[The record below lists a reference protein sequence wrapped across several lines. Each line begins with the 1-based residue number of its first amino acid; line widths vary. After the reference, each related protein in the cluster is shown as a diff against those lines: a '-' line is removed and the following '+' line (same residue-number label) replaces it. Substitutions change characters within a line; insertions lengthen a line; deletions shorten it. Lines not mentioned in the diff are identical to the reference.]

1 MKLNTQQVAR
11 AGEAFVVAEI
21 HRRGGYAAAFAGNM
35 PAIDVV
41 ASDVQQARTV
51 YLQVKT
57 KTGRDWQTSID
68 RGKLRK
74 ELQDQSR
81 FWVLVDLGKDHPDY
95 YIVPEWWLQNDIYET
110 HEAYLNRQGGHRRHS
125 RDSRHHSISGA
136 RVPQWL
142 NRWDVLGIFATALTD
157 PTNVD
162 LRVVEEADR

>member
-1 MKLNTQQVAR
+1 MKLNNQQVAR

-35 PAIDVV
+35 PAIDIV

-68 RGKLRK
+68 RGQERE
-74 ELQDQSR
+74 ELQDEAR

-95 YIVPEWWLQNDIYET
+95 YIVPEWWLQNDIYEA
-110 HEAYLNRQGGHRRHS
+110 HEAYLNRQGGHRRRS
-125 RDSRHHSISGA
+125 PDSKHHSISGA
-136 RVPQWL
+136 RVQEWL
-142 NRWDVLGIFATALTD
+142 GRWDRLGIFPGAVGD
-157 PTNVD
+157 Q
-162 LRVVEEADR
+162 ADSRL